1 EPMMAKHAQVP
12 NLLPTLSSAIG
23 GFTPQRYIWR
33 FCISMQTE
41 IHEYSF
47 VMFMICSQLY
57 MILSCVLIKWTYNV
71 GVVTPTAEDK
81 AWLIRKVFLQVF
93 NLAIFFIS
101 IYFYFRHN
109 SYCEPYRVTCYTCPR
124 MANNSQCNQWAPDIP
139 CPVESAVCKTVHV
152 FDAASRESVSVTKMC
167 ALPEHCAPDHECVS
181 CCSQSYC
188 NKPVPYSTST
198 SKQLSVTLIGS
209 SDSHMNSW
217 NLLSVVHIA
226 MIVSAVWGAHIHV
239 DYNTNGMRVMLFTIV
254 L

>member
-1 EPMMAKHAQVP
+1 MICLPLRILGRIAIGFPLFGISFAIVWSILFDFEASNRTACKVP

-33 FCISMQTE
+33 FCISMQTGLRFLLAFCYYHWHHRVQVGSKQLLYNRLVTLAITCHVLENLALVTLTAISSTENGE

-109 SYCEPYRVTCYTCPR
+109 SYCEPYIYSYFALCEYLTILSNIAFHSICCVDFHMYSFTL
-124 MANNSQCNQWAPDIP
+124 
-139 CPVESAVCKTVHV
+139 VHV
-152 FDAASRESVSVTKMC
+152 ED
-167 ALPEHCAPDHECVS
+167 
-181 CCSQSYC
+181 
-188 NKPVPYSTST
+188 
-198 SKQLSVTLIGS
+198 
-209 SDSHMNSW
+209 
-217 NLLSVVHIA
+217 
-226 MIVSAVWGAHIHV
+226 IVSGRFK
-239 DYNTNGMRVMLFTIV
+239 NS
-254 L
+254 